1 MAKHRECWVKASQIK
16 AAFDADN
23 KRVPERFVA
32 VVSDFVRELVALS
45 VQTGAAPEAAAKA
58 VPVRPPLTGAAV
70 QAAIAKR
77 VAGERVP
84 DLLAEA
90 KTISSLSIGQQGCT
104 GTVEDDVPGAAPIYF
119 LNAQG
124 GGWHKAGQ
132 EVIRD

>member
-1 MAKHRECWVKASQIK
+1 MSEHIEKWVKSSYVS
-16 AAFDADN
+16 AAFKSAS
-23 KRVPERFVA
+23 KRVPHGFTDALSE
-32 VVSDFVRELVALS
+32 FVRDVVALS